1 MPDKYDDNN
10 KRKKV
15 VVITGSGKGIGRTIA
30 TEFAKAGYYVMI
42 NDLEQEEELKHT
54 AKEISKIIDDNNNNS
69 NNKVAYVVGD
79 VSEEQTA
86 VALIEETVRRFGRID
101 ALINNA
107 AISEKWYTT
116 KKTTYNETPN
126 TAANSLYKQA
136 SPYFTLEEYEI
147 ADLYLKGA
155 YFCIREAAKQ
165 MIITAYEEAE
175 KQNITTKIAAAGSG
189 GGAYSIINISSP
201 YKSIPKVKAD
211 AYTYSMSGVDPFT
224 SSRVGIKAL
233 TKTVALQLADSGIRV
248 NAIAPGVIATI
259 DTINKQILEDEEE
272 GEKRKEKEKDIP
284 FHRIGTPEEIAKIA
298 LFLASD
304 DASYITGSLI
314 YADGGLSLL
323 RSNYFLEKDIEQD

>member
-1 MPDKYDDNN
+1 MPDKYEDKNN
-10 KRKKV
+10 RKRV
-15 VVITGSGKGIGRTIA
+15 LVITGSGKGIGKA
-30 TEFAKAGYYVMI
+30 TATQFAKAGYYVMI

-54 AKEISKIIDDNNNNS
+54 AKEISKIIDDNSN
-69 NNKVAYVVGD
+69 NNKVAYIVGD

-86 VALIEETVRRFGRID
+86 IALIEETVRRFGRID
-101 ALINNA
+101 VLINNA
-107 AISEKWYTT
+107 AISDKAST
-116 KKTTYNETPN
+116 KKTYETPT
-126 TAANSLYKQA
+126 TATNSLNKQA

-147 ADLYLKGA
+147 ADANLKGA
-155 YFCIREAAKQ
+155 YFCIKEAAKQ
-165 MIITAYEEAE
+165 MVISAYEDEEE
-175 KQNITTKIAAAGSG
+175 KQNITTKIGA

-201 YKSIPKVKAD
+201 YKSIPKVEAD

-259 DTINKQILEDEEE
+259 DTINKQILEG

-314 YADGGLSLL
+314 YADGGLSLP

>member
-1 MPDKYDDNN
+1 MPDKYYNNN
-10 KRKKV
+10 KRKRV
-15 VVITGSGKGIGRTIA
+15 LVITGSGKGIGRTIA

-42 NDLEQEEELKHT
+42 NDLEKEEELKHT
-54 AKEISKIIDDNNNNS
+54 AKEISKIIDDNNND
-69 NNKVAYVVGD
+69 NKVAYVIGD

-101 ALINNA
+101 VLINNA
-107 AISEKWYTT
+107 AISEKASTT
-116 KKTTYNETPN
+116 KKTTYGETPN
-126 TAANSLYKQA
+126 ITSNSLDKQT
-136 SPYFTLEEYEI
+136 SPYFTLEEYDI

-155 YFCIREAAKQ
+155 YLCIREAAKQ
-165 MIITAYEEAE
+165 MVITAYEEAE
-175 KQNITTKIAAAGSG
+175 KQNITTKIAAG

-201 YKSIPKVKAD
+201 YKSIPKVEAD

-259 DTINKQILEDEEE
+259 DTINKQILEE

-284 FHRIGTPEEIAKIA
+284 FHRIGTPEEIANIA

>member
-1 MPDKYDDNN
+1 MLDKYYNNN
-10 KRKKV
+10 KRKRV
-15 VVITGSGKGIGRTIA
+15 LVITGSGKGIGRTIA

-54 AKEISKIIDDNNNNS
+54 AKEISKIIDDNNNDS
-69 NNKVAYVVGD
+69 KVAYVVGD

-86 VALIEETVRRFGRID
+86 VALIEETIRRFGRID
-101 ALINNA
+101 VLINNA
-107 AISEKWYTT
+107 AISEKASTT
-116 KKTTYNETPN
+116 KKTTYGETPN
-126 TAANSLYKQA
+126 ITSNSLDTQT
-136 SPYFTLEEYEI
+136 SPYFTLEEYNI

-155 YFCIREAAKQ
+155 YLCIREAAKQ
-165 MIITAYEEAE
+165 MVITAYEEAE
-175 KQNITTKIAAAGSG
+175 KQNITTKIAAT

-201 YKSIPKVKAD
+201 YKSIPKVEAD

-259 DTINKQILEDEEE
+259 DTINKQILEE

>member
-1 MPDKYDDNN
+1 MPDKYYNNN
-10 KRKKV
+10 KRKRV
-15 VVITGSGKGIGRTIA
+15 LVITGSGKGIGRTIA

-54 AKEISKIIDDNNNNS
+54 AKEISKIIDDNNNDS
-69 NNKVAYVVGD
+69 KVAYVVGD

-101 ALINNA
+101 VLINNA
-107 AISEKWYTT
+107 AISEKASTT
-116 KKTTYNETPN
+116 KKTTYGETPN
-126 TAANSLYKQA
+126 ITSNSLDKQT
-136 SPYFTLEEYEI
+136 SPYFTLEEYDI

-155 YFCIREAAKQ
+155 YLCIREAAKQ
-165 MIITAYEEAE
+165 MVITAYEEAE
-175 KQNITTKIAAAGSG
+175 RQNITTKIAAG

-201 YKSIPKVKAD
+201 YKSIPKVEAD

-259 DTINKQILEDEEE
+259 DTINKQILEE
-272 GEKRKEKEKDIP
+272 GGKRKEKEKDIP
-284 FHRIGTPEEIAKIA
+284 FHRIGMPEEIAKIA

>member
-1 MPDKYDDNN
+1 MLDKYYNNN
-10 KRKKV
+10 KRKRV
-15 VVITGSGKGIGRTIA
+15 LVITGSGKGVGRTIA

-54 AKEISKIIDDNNNNS
+54 AKEISKIIDDNNNDT
-69 NNKVAYVVGD
+69 KVAYVVGD

-86 VALIEETVRRFGRID
+86 VALIEETIRRFGRID
-101 ALINNA
+101 VLINNA
-107 AISEKWYTT
+107 AISEKASTT
-116 KKTTYNETPN
+116 KNTTYGETPN
-126 TAANSLYKQA
+126 ITSNSLDTQT
-136 SPYFTLEEYEI
+136 SPYFTLEEYNI

-155 YFCIREAAKQ
+155 YLCIREAAKQ
-165 MIITAYEEAE
+165 MVITAYEEAE
-175 KQNITTKIAAAGSG
+175 KQNITTKIAAG

-201 YKSIPKVKAD
+201 YKSIPKVEAD

-259 DTINKQILEDEEE
+259 DTINKQILEEE
-272 GEKRKEKEKDIP
+272 GRRKEKEKEKDIP
-284 FHRIGTPEEIAKIA
+284 FHRTGMPEEIAKIA